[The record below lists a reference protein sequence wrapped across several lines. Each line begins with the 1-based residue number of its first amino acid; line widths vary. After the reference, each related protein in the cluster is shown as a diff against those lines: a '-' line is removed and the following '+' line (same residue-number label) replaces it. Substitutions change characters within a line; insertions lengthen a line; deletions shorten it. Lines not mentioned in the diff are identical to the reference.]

1 MNNQS
6 LSIQFQTGS
15 TIYETNKVCQISFK
29 LASLQEWRRHKSYG
43 HENSAV
49 LQGIWTRMQLNT
61 SRTSETPEHADKNN
75 PGGETFFRSTI
86 PSRKVERKNVCPP
99 GLGVPP
105 PPIIDMEQG
114 SGKKRASNDVCDP
127 LPPSILF
134 QQASKQNLS
143 CTPYPKGPSALPDI
157 CILASW

>member
-1 MNNQS
+1 MNHQS
-6 LSIQFQTGS
+6 LSIQFQIGS
-15 TIYETNKVCQISFK
+15 NIYETNKVCQISFK

-75 PGGETFFRSTI
+75 PGGEHFFFS
-86 PSRKVERKNVCPP
+86 PSKAGRWKEENVCPP

-105 PPIIDMEQG
+105 PPRIDMEQG
-114 SGKKRASNDVCDP
+114 SGKSEQAKTFATPC
-127 LPPSILF
+127 PPPFFS
-134 QQASKQNLS
+134 ASKQNPS
-143 CTPYPKGPSALPDI
+143 CTPYPKGPSGHPD
-157 CILASW
+157 L

>member
-75 PGGETFFRSTI
+75 PGGETFFLFTI
-86 PSRKVERKNVCPP
+86 QSRKAERRKCLSTRVGGSTTPP
-99 GLGVPP
+99 ESTWSKGPEKASKQRRSRPP
-105 PPIIDMEQG
+105 
-114 SGKKRASNDVCDP
+114 AP
-127 LPPSILF
+127 LRFFS
-134 QQASKQNLS
+134 ASKQNLS
-143 CTPYPKGPSALPDI
+143 RTPYPKGRSGHPDMPMV
-157 CILASW
+157 S